1 MCNCYAVKNCNFMS
15 NECKEYLAEKALLIT
30 GGTGS
35 FGNTVINKLLSFNP
49 KKITIFS
56 RDEKKQ
62 EDMRNYYSSQILRF
76 VIGDVRDK
84 ESVDQAVRGVDYV
97 FHAAALKQVPTCEFF
112 PLEAVKTNIVGV
124 ANVIHAA
131 IKHKVKRLVVLS
143 TDKAVYPINAMGMS
157 KALMEKLMIAS
168 SRNILDANGEKTMLC
183 GVRYGNVLYSRG
195 SVLPY
200 FISLIRKNEPLR
212 LTHPDMTRFLLSLSD
227 AVDLVLYALIHG
239 KNGHMYIRKAP
250 ACTVKILARAVCEIF
265 DHKKGYIEVGVRAGE
280 KAHETL
286 VSSEELLRAE
296 DLGTY
301 FAIPAESQGLDYN
314 KYLLASKKR
323 AHSEIPRSYTSENTE
338 RLSVA
343 ETKKLLLTLPE
354 IQKELGNN

>member
-1 MCNCYAVKNCNFMS
+1 MD
-15 NECKEYLAEKALLIT
+15 NEYRKHLAGKAILIT

-35 FGNTVINKLLSFNP
+35 FGNTVVDKLLSFDP
-49 KKITIFS
+49 KKVVIFS

-62 EDMRNYYSSQILRF
+62 EDMRNHYASQILRF

-84 ESVDQAVRGVDYV
+84 ESVDQVVKGVDYI
-97 FHAAALKQVPTCEFF
+97 FHAAAFKQVPACEFF
-112 PLEAVKTNIVGV
+112 PLEAVKTNIVGA

-131 IKHKVKRLVVLS
+131 VKHKVKRLVILS

-168 SRNILDANGEKTMLC
+168 SRNILDNNDEETMLC

-200 FISLIRKNEPLR
+200 FVSLIHKSEPLR
-212 LTHPDMTRFLLSLSD
+212 LTHPNMTRFLLPLRD
-227 AVDLVLYALIHG
+227 AVDLVLYALING
-239 KNGHMYIRKAP
+239 KNGHMYVRKSP
-250 ACTVKILARAVCEIF
+250 ACTVETLAKAACEIF

-296 DLGTY
+296 DLEAY
-301 FAIPAESQGLDYN
+301 FAILPESQGLDYN
-314 KYLLASKKR
+314 KYLLAPKKQ

-338 RLSVA
+338 RLNVV

-354 IQKELGNN
+354 IQKELEYNFDK